1 MVPFAILFGFKYDT
15 ILIGSTLFPSPA
27 GMRTTHAPLDLR
39 EAPAY
44 SVSEAAHYLRIPPS
58 TIRWWVT
65 GRCYHPETGP
75 QAFKPIIDLPHKDST
90 LLSFINLVEVHVL
103 DAIRRK
109 HRIPLDKVRTAL
121 QYLKKEFR
129 SKHPLAE
136 DEFQTDGISLFI
148 QKYGQ
153 LINISQ
159 AGQLAIRELLE
170 AHLQRI
176 ERDAS
181 GLPLRLYPFTR
192 KRELHEPKAIV
203 IDPYVSFGRPVL
215 KGTGIATSVIAGRYK
230 AGESMDE
237 LAKDYGRDRLEI
249 EEAIRCELSLEAA

>member
-1 MVPFAILFGFKYDT
+1 MGART
-15 ILIGSTLFPSPA
+15 IYSLA
-27 GMRTTHAPLDLR
+27 DVR

-44 SVSEAAHYLRIPPS
+44 SVPEASHYLRIPAS

-75 QAFKPIIDLPHKDST
+75 QAFKPIIELPEKDNT
-90 LLSFINLVEVHVL
+90 LLSFINMVEIHVL

-109 HRIPLDKVRTAL
+109 HRIPLEKVRTAL
-121 QYLKKEFR
+121 QYLKKEFH

-136 DEFQTDGISLFI
+136 GEFETDGINLFV
-148 QKYGQ
+148 QKYGR

-176 ERDAS
+176 ERDAA

-192 KRELHEPKAIV
+192 KRELHEPKTVV
-203 IDPYVSFGRPVL
+203 IDPYISFGRPVL
-215 KGTGIATSVIAGRYK
+215 AGTGIATSVIAERYK
-230 AGESMDE
+230 AGESMDQ
-237 LAKDYGRDRLEI
+237 LAKDYGRNRLEI